1 MPPTRPTIW
10 NTGIQK
16 SANIQRI
23 DFHIDGDHVVRL
35 EISRILRDG
44 RAALPKEQ
52 VPDYIHFTVYN
63 LPSSRKDN
71 MPDLFLIT
79 GGIRVVSERF
89 RDLLMAHELG
99 ATEFYEVPLYEYDQ
113 TTRRPGRWFFL
124 SVIETKPTL
133 IPEQSTGIKGT
144 GAKGVYRPDVAAPR
158 EVYAVRAASAEGA
171 DLWRDPALHEQLFLT
186 DRLKRA
192 IKEAGIKAR
201 RMTMRKCVVVA

>member
-1 MPPTRPTIW
+1 MTRPTIW
-10 NTGIQK
+10 YTGIQT
-16 SANIQRI
+16 SANMQRI
-23 DFHIDGDHVVRL
+23 GYHIDGDHVVRL

-63 LPSSRKDN
+63 LPPSRKDN

-79 GGIRVVSERF
+79 DGIRVVSERF

-124 SVIETKPTL
+124 NVIETKPTL
-133 IPEQSTGIKGT
+133 IPEQSTGIKELRT
-144 GAKGVYRPDVAAPR
+144 KGVYRQDIAAPR

-171 DLWRDPALHEQLFLT
+171 DLWQDPALREQLFLT

>member
-1 MPPTRPTIW
+1 M
-10 NTGIQK
+10 
-16 SANIQRI
+16 QRI
-23 DFHIDGDHVVRL
+23 DFHIDGDDVVRL

-52 VPDYIHFTVYN
+52 VPDSIHFEVYN

-99 ATEFYEVPLYEYDQ
+99 ATELYEVPLYEYDR

-124 SVIETKPTL
+124 NVIETKPTL
-133 IPEQSTGIKGT
+133 IPEQSTGIRGT
-144 GAKGVYRPDVAAPR
+144 GAEGVYRPDVAAPR
-158 EVYAVRAASAEGA
+158 EVYAVRAASAKGA
-171 DLWRDPALHEQLFLT
+171 DLWRDPALREQLFLT

-192 IKEAGIKAR
+192 IKDAGIKAR